1 MSMSDYQLN
10 QATNAY
16 DAMID
21 MAERQDAM
29 RAEAKAE
36 FLREPSPVTFIRHMD
51 LGDGPTDL
59 DLAQF
64 VITEAQCGNPRAKRL
79 LDAVAYKVAQYTE
92 VEP

>member
-16 DAMID
+16 DAMIG
-21 MAERQDAM
+21 MAERQDSL

-36 FLREPSPVTFIRHMD
+36 FLREPSPVTFIRHLD

-64 VITEAQCGNPRAKRL
+64 IIDEAQCGNPRAKRIL
-79 LDAVAYKVAQYTE
+79 NAVADKVAFFTE
-92 VEP
+92 IEP